1 MDRGILILLFINYG
15 SLNFSIS
22 IFFVRPIQVYVV
34 DEFNHYGVVVIRMV
48 LSEGKAERF
57 DLSQCQGLSSILTN
71 KDLLYDPAMQQNWP
85 NGTTYLFVMG
95 DLQPKRSKTTSTTEP
110 TEKSSMT
117 FYEML
122 NMITGE
128 LYLSKKSII
137 K

>member
-1 MDRGILILLFINYG
+1 MN
-15 SLNFSIS
+15 
-22 IFFVRPIQVYVV
+22 
-34 DEFNHYGVVVIRMV
+34 DECIIKFMI
-48 LSEGKAERF
+48 
-57 DLSQCQGLSSILTN
+57 
-71 KDLLYDPAMQQNWP
+71 DLLYDPAMQQNWP